1 MARTGDIVAVSGLK
15 NITTGE
21 TLCDQTNP
29 VILERMEVCLTA
41 RAHGMGLSGQRARL
55 HAAITQIRQPASP
68 SLAACTAPVHRY
80 GGYVHSHLL
89 FVVQLQR
96 YATAADGA
104 AAVQFPDPVIKIA
117 IEPKTKSD
125 QQKMTDGLLK
135 LAQED
140 PSFHFSRD
148 DETNQTVIEGM
159 GELHL
164 VRPAADRAQYTA
176 PHS

>member
-1 MARTGDIVAVSGLK
+1 MLHELGSSSILAPSAVAKLLQLQLVCMRRCLLGQL
-15 NITTGE
+15 
-21 TLCDQTNP
+21 P
-29 VILERMEVCLTA
+29 V
-41 RAHGMGLSGQRARL
+41 HSQ
-55 HAAITQIRQPASP
+55 RQPRRACSHAD
-68 SLAACTAPVHRY
+68 SLVAEELCICVPLRRPWCKSALRFTV
-80 GGYVHSHLL
+80 
-89 FVVQLQR
+89 
-96 YATAADGA
+96 GA
-104 AAVQFPDPVIKIA
+104 AQFPDPVIKIA

-164 VRPAADRAQYTA
+164 VRAAQHPCRHGHAAPPASRHWQVLWWGCKRRDA
-176 PHS
+176 